1 MDPWRG
7 GSPSEATGWRCG
19 QRGTIA
25 RGGPEVACKLQ
36 SAHACQSRAHIAKS
50 KTAAPSQNAR
60 TGPGVGLGAVIPE
73 TQYAYS
79 HECLLQ
85 AEHLALE
92 TSSTHHSHVVY
103 DAAHRCGAATCLRG
117 RGVPSMPSGAGGAGV
132 RLSAAGAVPCVH
144 PCPVWGVTVIQR
156 LDQRQQAAGPAY
168 SKN

>member
-1 MDPWRG
+1 MRLVG
-7 GSPSEATGWRCG
+7 AVARRAPSREEGL
-19 QRGTIA
+19 
-25 RGGPEVACKLQ
+25 K
-36 SAHACQSRAHIAKS
+36 SRANCK
-50 KTAAPSQNAR
+50 AR
-60 TGPGVGLGAVIPE
+60 TRVNLGHVSRKVRLQPPHKMRGLGRGVGLGAVIPE
-73 TQYAYS
+73 TQYAYGL
-79 HECLLQ
+79 ECLLQ

-117 RGVPSMPSGAGGAGV
+117 RGVPSMPSGAGGASV

-156 LDQRQQAAGPAY
+156 LDHRQQAAGPAY